1 MISKD
6 KQYMTKTRMAYVID
20 KENAIMVLC
29 SNNLLS
35 YRQLTLNEDYNNMYK
50 AAKVGSSDI
59 INRLLHLTK
68 RECPSGLKQ

>member
-6 KQYMTKTRMAYVID
+6 KKYKTKTRMVCVLD

-35 YRQLTLNEDYNNMYK
+35 YRQLTLNENYNMYK
-50 AAKVGSSDI
+50 AVKVGSSAI
-59 INRLLHLTK
+59 SNRLLHLTK
-68 RECPSGLKQ
+68 RECRVF